1 MIAGN
6 DRGVGRI
13 AERAQPGGGGTDL
26 DAAGQVDEV
35 AGDGQMIGLMSADVV
50 EQQIQ
55 RAAEKVLASISMPVH
70 KAGDAF

>member
-6 DRGVGRI
+6 DRGVGGI
-13 AERAQPGGGGTDL
+13 AERAQPGGRGADL
-26 DAAGQVDEV
+26 DTTRQIDEV
-35 AGDGQMIGLMSADVV
+35 AGDGQMIRLMSADVV

-70 KAGDAF
+70 KARYAF